1 MMKLRF
7 SQRLAVFV
15 VLATLVFGTHTI
27 SLLAQSRRQPP
38 ASDQKKNKRP
48 PQGQET
54 GEKEQEPVPTDI
66 VGKDTET
73 VKVSTSLVNVDAV
86 VFNKKSGQIT
96 TGLKKDNFELY
107 VDGVKR
113 DITNFS
119 TPEAPITITLVVE
132 YSKLGQVFGLYGSG
146 GQEAGQ
152 LEVIR
157 PTAMFLSQFITPQDY
172 VSVIAYD
179 MRPTPLTD
187 FTNNPQRIQQVISL
201 LLRNTPAFIETNMY
215 DALKLTL
222 VGGRG
227 DSVVLEEAK
236 ERTTEYGGMV
246 SVASDRRK
254 AVLLVASG
262 IDTFSKINFDQTRK
276 IVQNSGIPIY
286 IIGTGNLF
294 MKKYG
299 DMMDP
304 GRGGNILGVP
314 IDRMTFLQADSILKT
329 LAKETGGTYFPVTFE
344 GELPNALSSINSL
357 LRNQYSLGFSP
368 GDIRDG
374 KTHKIVVKVDVDGDG
389 TTDEKVYV
397 VKAREVF
404 IAPKADTTKQ

>member
-1 MMKLRF
+1 MLV
-7 SQRLAVFV
+7 A
-15 VLATLVFGTHTI
+15 LVFGSQAI
-27 SLLAQSRRQPP
+27 SLFAQSRRQPP
-38 ASDQKKNKRP
+38 TSDAKKNKRP
-48 PQGQET
+48 PQGKET

-66 VGKDTET
+66 AGKDTET
-73 VKVSTSLVNVDAV
+73 IKVSTNLVNVDAV
-86 VFNKKSGQIT
+86 VYNKKSGQIT

-107 VDGVKR
+107 VDGVKQN
-113 DITNFS
+113 ITNFA
-119 TPEAPITITLVVE
+119 TPEAPITVTLVVE
-132 YSKLGQVFGLYGSG
+132 YSKLGQLFGYYGSS

-187 FTNNPQRIQQVISL
+187 FTNNPSRIQQVISL
-201 LLRNTPAFIETNMY
+201 LLRNQPAFIETNMY

-227 DSVVLEEAK
+227 DAVVLEDSK

-254 AVLLVASG
+254 AVLLVGSG
-262 IDTFSKINFDQTRK
+262 IDTFSKINFDQIRK

-286 IIGTGNLF
+286 IIGTANLF
-294 MKKYG
+294 MKRYG
-299 DMMDP
+299 DSLDP
-304 GRGGNILGVP
+304 GRGINILGVP
-314 IDRMTFLQADSILKT
+314 MDRMTFLQADNILKT
-329 LAKETGGTYFPVTFE
+329 FAKETGGSYYPVTFE
-344 GELPNALSSINSL
+344 GELPSVLSSINAL
-357 LRNQYSLGFSP
+357 LRNQYSLGFNP
-368 GDIRDG
+368 GDVRDG
-374 KTHKIVVKVDVDGDG
+374 KTHKIQVKVDVDGDG
-389 TTDEKVYV
+389 QTDEKAYQ

-404 IAPKADTTKQ
+404 IAPKAGSKQ